1 MELQLCGQAL
11 LHGGKTF
18 GGLTGEAPSAGAL
31 EDPWKA
37 PGAGATRRTSSS
49 PAETI
54 RILLAL
60 RPLNAASQECP
71 GFIAFADGAPSVIRA
86 PHRLALPLCPWTIVW
101 V

>member
-37 PGAGATRRTSSS
+37 PGGSTVPGPPGGQAAPLQRPYVYFWQLPKSAQDSL
-49 PAETI
+49 P
-54 RILLAL
+54 LLMEL
-60 RPLNAASQECP
+60 LVLSGPLTGWLS
-71 GFIAFADGAPSVIRA
+71 PSV
-86 PHRLALPLCPWTIVW
+86 PGL
-101 V
+101 